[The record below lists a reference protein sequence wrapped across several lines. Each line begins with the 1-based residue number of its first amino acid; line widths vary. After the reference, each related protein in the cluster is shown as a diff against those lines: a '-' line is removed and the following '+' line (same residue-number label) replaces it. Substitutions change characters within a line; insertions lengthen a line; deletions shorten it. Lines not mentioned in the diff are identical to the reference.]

1 MTIVDKVTE
10 ASNTAA
16 CKNQTCSSVAPFSEI
31 VKKKNMESGATSWG
45 ATSPITEVPKS
56 KLIGPMPGAAL
67 FTNALQEK
75 SKQLQKDQSVLGSG
89 DGIAPPQK
97 ILFPAEK
104 ISLKW
109 QQLHKIGAGLQNL
122 GNTCF
127 LNSALQCL
135 TYTPPLA
142 NYMLSREH
150 SRTCNEQ
157 GFCMMCMMQNHIT
170 QVFSSSGNVIKP
182 MSVINDLRR
191 IAKHF
196 RFGNQEDA
204 HEFLRYTV
212 DALQKAC
219 LNGSNKLDRQTQA
232 TTMIYQIFGGYLR
245 SRVKCLNCKGVS
257 DTYDPYLDIALEIKA
272 APNITKA
279 LEQFVKPEQLDG
291 ENAYKCTKCKKMVP
305 ASKRFTIHRA
315 SNVLTLSLKR
325 FANFTGGKITKEVRY
340 SEYLDVRPY
349 MSQSN
354 GEPVIYVLYAVL
366 VHSGFSCHAGHYYC
380 YIKASN
386 GQWYQMNDSVVS
398 SSDIRSVLNQQAY
411 VLFYIRSHDTKNSSE
426 HSNHPGQSSPR
437 PPVNQRLATNQ
448 TVSGFIGPQLP
459 PHRTKNSNHLANGNC
474 SQKEVPGS
482 AVPSTSGIR
491 TISTSPGP
499 SQNRSLPRPSV
510 IPESSKRQKLSF
522 SIQPS
527 KQGTR
532 QAPTQTNLHSSPL
545 ENLYKTPSSVSHANV
560 SPSTSGTSATGSP
573 PSAPTALAIVAAQ
586 PVASNT
592 ASSHLMVN
600 GQSKGSSSSLVP
612 YNEESSEDSD
622 EEPKSLIKE
631 NGYVKAINGT
641 LNGTRHCTHLK
652 VNSSS
657 IATSDSCHSENL
669 SERVI
674 SKTDVHR
681 EVGDRD
687 KNHQICESTV
697 SQLQSLTCSANGL
710 STAKESS
717 ADKISTVPLIP
728 NTEKITQISTS
739 SIKQEKAS
747 EEVRAN
753 QNKLLMS
760 SKASS
765 AINHSGGG
773 GDADTVHTYMADK
786 QANPLVPPLKEATD
800 GPSTSSTVNPIKSNS
815 ELQKNIAEC
824 CHVNSSYHD
833 QSPVHK
839 VQAIPEITE
848 TQEKLRPNQ
857 VKEEMQTG
865 DHKTNVHGFENKQ
878 SSQDLGNKMPEL
890 ENHSNNPQSNN
901 NQGSILE
908 NESQSCKEHSYRGRT
923 NQDDFTGGDHCIKK
937 PQSDRGTNNEV
948 KNWVIEESR
957 QPVNKNQYH
966 ENKPS
971 QDIQQKPEQHP
982 TNFVESAIG
991 EHLNENKN
999 SISEQDNTYK
1009 DNCLMSPRKNIAGPE
1024 EKRVQMKENSTF
1036 VDVKS
1041 QCRERTG
1048 AEKNR
1053 TLQKDSYK
1061 GESNYRHRSR
1071 EHKDRRMHQNAREF
1085 EKSASCNYR
1094 NCSHK
1099 QDYYQ
1104 DGRNDKYRRNNECPA
1119 DRQNYS
1125 NSKTSSLLAYYP
1137 YQDRFYR
1144 EKYNFGSNGRT
1155 WSSHIEYNGLEHKY
1169 EHKRKRSNSVND
1181 EGDPER
1187 KCKKLHRS
1195 SEERRMKK
1203 HKKSKKKKTSKDKHR
1218 SRDHRQQPFGASEA
1232 SCDIDERKHRKKKKK
1247 KKKKRH
1253 HSDKDSHYQK
1263 EHHHSRKYHSV
1274 KSPHASNKWERF
1286 CESTREELLNEHN
1299 GSLNRHLLDYVGS
1312 GSLSDW
1318 SKRRLENGSD
1328 SHKPYSKFDKEH
1340 LHEKHYSHGYKEF
1353 GSADN
1358 RNNLTSVGSFRETTR
1373 WKTDEKRSE
1382 DQKAH

>member
-56 KLIGPMPGAAL
+56 KILGPMPGAAL

-182 MSVINDLRR
+182 MSVINDLRHSWYLL
-191 IAKHF
+191 INHLLFGKIWDNAAKL
-196 RFGNQEDA
+196 GCPG
-204 HEFLRYTV
+204 YG
-212 DALQKAC
+212 C
-219 LNGSNKLDRQTQA
+219 LAFSYINMT
-232 TTMIYQIFGGYLR
+232 
-245 SRVKCLNCKGVS
+245 
-257 DTYDPYLDIALEIKA
+257 

-437 PPVNQRLATNQ
+437 PPVNQRLATSQ

-669 SERVI
+669 PERVI

-710 STAKESS
+710 STTKESS

-786 QANPLVPPLKEATD
+786 QANPLVSPLEEATD

-824 CHVNSSYHD
+824 CHVNSSSHD

-848 TQEKLRPNQ
+848 TQEKLRPNL

-865 DHKTNVHGFENKQ
+865 DHKTNVHCFENKQ
-878 SSQDLGNKMPEL
+878 SSQDLGNKVPEL
-890 ENHSNNPQSNN
+890 QNHSNNPQSNN
-901 NQGSILE
+901 NQESILE

-923 NQDDFTGGDHCIKK
+923 NQDDLHCIKK
-937 PQSDRGTNNEV
+937 PQSGRGTNNEV

-966 ENKPS
+966 ENEPS
-971 QDIQQKPEQHP
+971 QDIQQKPEQQP
-982 TNFVESAIG
+982 TNFVKSPIG

-1009 DNCLMSPRKNIAGPE
+1009 DVCLMSPRKNIAGPE
-1024 EKRVQMKENSTF
+1024 EKRVQVKENSTF

-1053 TLQKDSYK
+1053 PLQKDSYK

-1104 DGRNDKYRRNNECPA
+1104 DGRIDKYRRNNECPA

-1137 YQDRFYR
+1137 SQDRFYR
-1144 EKYNFGSNGRT
+1144 EKYNSGSNGRT
-1155 WSSHIEYNGLEHKY
+1155 WSSQFEYNGLEHKY
-1169 EHKRKRSNSVND
+1169 EHKRKRNNSVND

-1263 EHHHSRKYHSV
+1263 EHYHSRKHHSM
-1274 KSPHASNKWERF
+1274 KSPHASNKWGRF
-1286 CESTREELLNEHN
+1286 CESTR
-1299 GSLNRHLLDYVGS
+1299 V
-1312 GSLSDW
+1312 
-1318 SKRRLENGSD
+1318 
-1328 SHKPYSKFDKEH
+1328 
-1340 LHEKHYSHGYKEF
+1340 HEKHYSHGYKEF

-1358 RNNLTSVGSFRETTR
+1358 RNNLTSVSSFRETTR
-1373 WKTDEKRSE
+1373 WKTGEKRSE
-1382 DQKAH
+1382 EQKAH